1 MAGKRRLLSLADK
14 VFVVVGNVDTLG
26 RGIASELLKQGAT
39 VVLPSKSESALVK
52 SRELLGNPAGLCTI
66 LGDFQTDACVDA
78 PSAVNAIRSTF
89 KCIHGVVA
97 HGGLVRGDDSS
108 DSVLRGKSMLECEVG
123 EILRD
128 ISDTLGMHVNA
139 AQALLPLL
147 VPSAAR
153 GQGNSPSYTLVT
165 GGFENQFF
173 ESQLQAEVF
182 TLTSLHGLS
191 VALRNA
197 KSRLP
202 VRINELRIALQI
214 NRAERDRERE
224 PRFTPLSRDI
234 GRIAA
239 SLATGNRALNPD
251 GSRFS
256 VNSNAELSS
265 LISKLK
271 EHETCSKARDLFE
284 ICLQSDKSLPL

>member
-1 MAGKRRLLSLADK
+1 M
-14 VFVVVGNVDTLG
+14 
-26 RGIASELLKQGAT
+26 
-39 VVLPSKSESALVK
+39 
-52 SRELLGNPAGLCTI
+52 
-66 LGDFQTDACVDA
+66 
-78 PSAVNAIRSTF
+78 
-89 KCIHGVVA
+89 
-97 HGGLVRGDDSS
+97 RGDDSS

-202 VRINELRIALQI
+202 VRINEIDCLGTFDDMIPATNEVIRSVKQS
-214 NRAERDRERE
+214 
-224 PRFTPLSRDI
+224 PSRRKSPPTSAI
-234 GRIAA
+234 GQKQFWKI
-239 SLATGNRALNPD
+239 
-251 GSRFS
+251 
-256 VNSNAELSS
+256 
-265 LISKLK
+265 
-271 EHETCSKARDLFE
+271 
-284 ICLQSDKSLPL
+284 

>member
-1 MAGKRRLLSLADK
+1 
-14 VFVVVGNVDTLG
+14 
-26 RGIASELLKQGAT
+26 
-39 VVLPSKSESALVK
+39 
-52 SRELLGNPAGLCTI
+52 
-66 LGDFQTDACVDA
+66 
-78 PSAVNAIRSTF
+78 
-89 KCIHGVVA
+89 
-97 HGGLVRGDDSS
+97 
-108 DSVLRGKSMLECEVG
+108 
-123 EILRD
+123 
-128 ISDTLGMHVNA
+128 MHVNA

-147 VPSAAR
+147 VSSAAR

-284 ICLQSDKSLPL
+284 TCLQSDKSLPL